1 MSEIKNHEFLQD
13 DFEFAHEAGEKLIDK
28 NYKASSYWKDVWGNF
43 SKNKGALIGAV
54 IIFIIILLAIFG
66 PSMNP
71 HTYKSINLG
80 HECIVPR
87 IPGLEK
93 IGIAKGY
100 FKGNDQYAAKGIK
113 DIYYWFG
120 TDTQGRDIF
129 TRVWA
134 GARVSLII
142 AFAAVLVDI
151 FIGMVYGLVSGFIG
165 GRTDIILQRIA
176 EILNGI
182 PTLVVV
188 TLLGLVLKP
197 GISSIIFSLV
207 LTGWIGMERIAR
219 AQVLK
224 VKEQEY
230 ILASTTLGAS
240 KFRLIFKEVLPNIF
254 GQVIITSMFSIPSAI
269 FLEAYLSFL
278 GLGVPAP
285 LASLGSLVSDGYKS
299 MTTYSY
305 ILIIP
310 VVVLGILMLCF
321 NLFADGLRDAFDPK
335 MLNK

>member
-1 MSEIKNHEFLQD
+1 MSEIKNHEFHHD
-13 DFEFAHEAGEKLIDK
+13 DFDFAHAADEKLIDK
-28 NYKASSYWKDVWGNF
+28 TYKSTSYWKDVWGNF
-43 SKNKGALIGAV
+43 SKNKGALIGA
-54 IIFIIILLAIFG
+54 IIIIIIILMAILG
-66 PSMNP
+66 PGMNK
-71 HTYKSINLG
+71 HTYKSINHG
-80 HECIVPR
+80 QECLVPR

-93 IGIAKGY
+93 IGIANGY
-100 FKGNDQYAAKGIK
+100 FKGTNQYASKGF
-113 DIYYWFG
+113 DDVYSWFG
-120 TDTQGRDIF
+120 SDTQGRDIF

-134 GARVSLII
+134 GTRVSLVI

-165 GRTDIILQRIA
+165 GRVDMIMQRIA

-240 KFRLIFKEVLPNIF
+240 TFRLIFKEVLPNIF

-285 LASLGSLVSDGYKS
+285 MASLGSLVSEGYKS
-299 MTTYSY
+299 MTTYSH

-310 VVVLGILMLCF
+310 VVVLGVLMLCF

-335 MLNK
+335 MLNR

>member
-1 MSEIKNHEFLQD
+1 MSEIMNHEYHDD
-13 DFEFAHEAGEKLIDK
+13 DFEFAHAEGEKLIDK
-28 NYKASSYWKDVWGNF
+28 TYKSTSYWKDVWGNF

-54 IIFIIILLAIFG
+54 IILIIIFFALFG
-66 PSMNP
+66 PMMNE
-71 HTYKSINLG
+71 HTYKSINLNQ
-80 HECIVPR
+80 ECLVPR
-87 IPGLEK
+87 IPFLEK
-93 IGIAKGY
+93 FGIADGY
-100 FKGNDQYAAKGIK
+100 FKGNDQYAAKGVK
-113 DIYYWFG
+113 DVYYWFG

-134 GARVSLII
+134 GTRVSLII

-151 FIGMVYGLVSGFIG
+151 FIGMVYGLVSGFVG
-165 GRTDIILQRIA
+165 GRVDLFLQRVA

-299 MTTYSY
+299 MTTYSH

-310 VVVLGILMLCF
+310 VVVLGVLMLCF

>member
-1 MSEIKNHEFLQD
+1 MSEIKNHEFHDD
-13 DFEFAHEAGEKLIDK
+13 DFEFAHAEGEKLIDK
-28 NYKASSYWKDVWGNF
+28 TYKSTSYWKDVWGNF

-54 IIFIIILLAIFG
+54 IICIIILFALIG
-66 PSMNP
+66 PSLNE
-71 HTYKSINLG
+71 HTYKSINHG
-80 HECIVPR
+80 HEYLVPR

-93 IGIAKGY
+93 IGIANGYYKGA
-100 FKGNDQYAAKGIK
+100 DQYAQKGAK
-113 DIYYWFG
+113 D
-120 TDTQGRDIF
+120 
-129 TRVWA
+129 V
-134 GARVSLII
+134 
-142 AFAAVLVDI
+142 
-151 FIGMVYGLVSGFIG
+151 GLVSGFIG
-165 GRTDIILQRIA
+165 GRVDIYMQRFA

-240 KFRLIFKEVLPNIF
+240 KFRLIFSEVLPNIF

-299 MTTYSY
+299 MTTFPH

-310 VVVLGILMLCF
+310 VVVLGVLMLCF